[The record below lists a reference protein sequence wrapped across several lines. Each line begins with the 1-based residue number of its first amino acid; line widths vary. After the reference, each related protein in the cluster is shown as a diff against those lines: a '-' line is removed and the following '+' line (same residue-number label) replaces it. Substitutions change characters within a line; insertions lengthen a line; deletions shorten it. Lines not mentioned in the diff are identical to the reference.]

1 MMGKQAVVALA
12 LALTAC
18 GSLNDPGDGGV
29 TRREA
34 EELNE
39 VAATL
44 DSNAAAPNIAN
55 TVVPVVP
62 KPPADPELDKQGS
75 E

>member
-1 MMGKQAVVALA
+1 MAKRMIILLA
-12 LALTAC
+12 LSLTAC

-39 VAATL
+39 VAAAL

-55 TVVPVVP
+55 TVIPVVP
-62 KPPADPELDKQGS
+62 KPPADPELEKQAA